1 MSKVLLQTTSVAD
14 NFWSCPCPV
23 CGTVEML
30 DAAIE
35 DFWDCD
41 ACGHSFYI
49 TSARIITDQPLVW
62 SRVVFDDGGYLPVE
76 SVSLTNK

>member
-1 MSKVLLQTTSVAD
+1 
-14 NFWSCPCPV
+14 
-23 CGTVEML
+23 ML